1 MEVLEDITPEGVGQT
16 TLTMVTTD
24 PGEEVVG
31 GIFLAVVV
39 EVVPIA
45 VVMTEVLGELH
56 RPL

>member
-1 MEVLEDITPEGVGQT
+1 MEVLEDITPEGVGLT
-16 TLTMVTTD
+16 TMKIVTTV
-24 PGEEVVG
+24 PAEGVVG